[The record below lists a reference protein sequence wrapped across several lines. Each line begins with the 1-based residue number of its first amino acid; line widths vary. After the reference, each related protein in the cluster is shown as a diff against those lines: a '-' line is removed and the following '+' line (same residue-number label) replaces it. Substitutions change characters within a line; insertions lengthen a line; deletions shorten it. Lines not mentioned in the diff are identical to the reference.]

1 MFVIERWFI
10 VNTYKYVKAK
20 GIKQIKRLKD
30 FLKSAVML
38 NNIKVLAATHSTN
51 KKFENMT

>member
-38 NNIKVLAATHSTN
+38 NNIKVLPATHSTN